1 MHNIVLFGDSI
12 TAGVINGFPSPLFSR
27 MIRDALGTYEIIN
40 RGGIGDQARTALTR
54 LQTDVLSAN
63 PQVVVIFFGTNDCA
77 DPNTS
82 PKDFQAALQTMID
95 KIGRQRCVLVTPGI
109 TSRDAQQATPLFVT
123 MNQYVQVVLKVGQAN
138 KIPTLNWQ
146 QVCQQYSSDKLLQT
160 DGIHY
165 SKDAYRLLT
174 NHLLPLIKTQLN
186 RN

>member
-109 TSRDAQQATPLFVT
+109 TSRDAQQATP
-123 MNQYVQVVLKVGQAN
+123 
-138 KIPTLNWQ
+138 
-146 QVCQQYSSDKLLQT
+146 
-160 DGIHY
+160 
-165 SKDAYRLLT
+165 
-174 NHLLPLIKTQLN
+174 
-186 RN
+186 